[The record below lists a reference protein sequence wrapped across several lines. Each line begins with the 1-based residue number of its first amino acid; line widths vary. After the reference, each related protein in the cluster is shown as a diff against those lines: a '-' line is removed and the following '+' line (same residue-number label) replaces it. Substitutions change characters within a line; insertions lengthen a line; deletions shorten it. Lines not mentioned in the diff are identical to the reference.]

1 MESKDINHPHD
12 SMPIS
17 TNDCTDELMNCTTE
31 CDTNDKECHDACIEE
46 YHDCEIPGEHDVY
59 WSSKALDQLDEIN
72 EMKPDVHLYEE
83 TLPLN
88 DMNVDEGEIIAEIL
102 TLTALLNGKC
112 TRTETTNSIGHSS
125 KRIVIEYDVRT
136 KGNQGSSQDT

>member
-12 SMPIS
+12 SMPIA
-17 TNDCTDELMNCTTE
+17 TDCTDELMNCTTQ
-31 CDTNDKECHDACIEE
+31 CDTHDKECLDDCIEE

-59 WSSKALDQLDEIN
+59 WSSKALDQLDEI
-72 EMKPDVHLYEE
+72 K
-83 TLPLN
+83 LN

-136 KGNQGSSQDT
+136 KGNQGSSQNT

>member
-1 MESKDINHPHD
+1 MNKE
-12 SMPIS
+12 
-17 TNDCTDELMNCTTE
+17 NDCTDDLMECTTQ

-59 WSSKALDQLDEIN
+59 WSSKALDQLDEI
-72 EMKPDVHLYEE
+72 K
-83 TLPLN
+83 LN

>member
-12 SMPIS
+12 SMPIA
-17 TNDCTDELMNCTTE
+17 TDCTDELMNCTTQ
-31 CDTNDKECHDACIEE
+31 CDTHDKECLDDCIEE
-46 YHDCEIPGEHDVY
+46 YHDCEIPGEY
-59 WSSKALDQLDEIN
+59 A
-72 EMKPDVHLYEE
+72 
-83 TLPLN
+83 PLN

-136 KGNQGSSQDT
+136 KGNQGSSQNT

>member
-12 SMPIS
+12 SMPIA
-17 TNDCTDELMNCTTE
+17 TDCTDELMNCTTE
-31 CDTNDKECHDACIEE
+31 CDTNDKECLDDCIAE
-46 YHDCEIPGEHDVY
+46 YHDCEIPAEHDVY

-72 EMKPDVHLYEE
+72 EMK
-83 TLPLN
+83 PLN

-136 KGNQGSSQDT
+136 KGNQGSSQGT

>member
-17 TNDCTDELMNCTTE
+17 NNDCTDELMNCTTE

-46 YHDCEIPGEHDVY
+46 YHDCELPGENTEDVY
-59 WSSKALDQLDEIN
+59 WASKALDQLDEIN
-72 EMKPDVHLYEE
+72 AKKPDVH
-83 TLPLN
+83 PLN

-112 TRTETTNSIGHSS
+112 TRTETLNSVGRSS
-125 KRIVIEYDVRT
+125 KRIIIEYDVRT
-136 KGNQGSSQDT
+136 KGDQGSSQDT

>member
-1 MESKDINHPHD
+1 
-12 SMPIS
+12 MPIA
-17 TNDCTDELMNCTTE
+17 TDCTDELMNCTTE
-31 CDTNDKECHDACIEE
+31 CDTNDKECLDDCIAE

-72 EMKPDVHLYEE
+72 EMK
-83 TLPLN
+83 PLN

-112 TRTETTNSIGHSS
+112 TRTETLNSDGRSS
-125 KRIVIEYDVRT
+125 KQIVIEYDVRT
-136 KGNQGSSQDT
+136 KGNQGSSQGT